1 MGRKAFRTLAVPGL
15 LGAGILLAGCGNSLD
30 SGSAEKSISKVFA
43 QSGHPTKSVNCPDN
57 IDAKKGKAFDCTIT
71 LSSGQTFKAHA
82 VQTDDNGHF
91 QVSLPQQ

>member
-1 MGRKAFRTLAVPGL
+1 MRTLALPGL
-15 LGAGILLAGCGNSLD
+15 VGAGLLIAGCGGNTLD

-43 QSGHPTKSVNCPDN
+43 QSGHPTKSVDCPND

-71 LSSGQTFKAHA
+71 LSNGQTFKAHA

-91 QVSLPQQ
+91 QVSLPQS